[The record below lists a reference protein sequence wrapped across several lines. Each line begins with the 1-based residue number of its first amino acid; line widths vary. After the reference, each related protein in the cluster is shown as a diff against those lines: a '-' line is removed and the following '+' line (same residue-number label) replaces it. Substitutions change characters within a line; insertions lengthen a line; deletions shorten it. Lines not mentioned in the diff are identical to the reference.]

1 MRLHI
6 GWRALHWGVAILTL
20 LLAWQGRKPYLIA
33 VRDIELPLAIGL
45 CGITFA
51 SAIRLTMR
59 RRFGRTEGI
68 LLAAMVL
75 LAAGIT
81 GGRET
86 HFQRQRAEVLGADW
100 ATKALGRHFI
110 VGYST
115 FDEVARLSERG
126 LIAGVYIGR
135 KNARG
140 KSLGQLRA
148 EIDALQ
154 HGRTRAGLPPLLIAA
169 DQEGGRVAHL
179 TPPLQPMPSL
189 SALVESGTDAS
200 LEKRAQ
206 AYGEI
211 QGRGLASLGI
221 NLNFGPVVDLRP
233 GEGGPRFDTHTLI
246 EKRAISSSPDIVTRV
261 ARAYGEGLMSQRVLP
276 TLKHFPGLGRVTVD
290 THHLTGRVHGS
301 KEQLTESDW
310 LPFRRI
316 ANDGAAIMLGHV
328 IVDAIDPVNPA
339 SLSRSVVQNLI
350 RREWGFDGLL
360 ITDDLNMGAVSPF
373 GICNAAVASLGA
385 GVDLVLV
392 SYDPDQYYVAMYCAA
407 DALRTGALD
416 QMMLIDSRR
425 RIDTSTHTIVPAQLV
440 QPPHPDFRRE
450 TVRSL

>member
-6 GWRALHWGVAILTL
+6 GWRALYWAVGILTL
-20 LLAWQGRKPYLIA
+20 LIAWQGRKPYLIA
-33 VRDIELPLAIGL
+33 VRDIELPLVIGL
-45 CGITFA
+45 CGMTFS
-51 SAIRLTMR
+51 SAIWLTIR
-59 RRFGRTEGI
+59 GRFGRIEGI
-68 LLAAMVL
+68 VLAAVVL
-75 LAAGIT
+75 VAAGIT
-81 GGRET
+81 WGRET
-86 HFQRQRAEVLGADW
+86 NFQRQRADVLAADW
-100 ATKALGRHFI
+100 ATKALGHHFI

-115 FDEVARLSERG
+115 FAEVSRLSESG
-126 LIAGVYIGR
+126 LIAGVYISR

-154 HGRTRAGLPPLLIAA
+154 DGRTRAGLPPLLIAA
-169 DQEGGRVAHL
+169 DQEGGSVAHL
-179 TPPLQPMPSL
+179 TPPLEPLPSL
-189 SALVESGTDAS
+189 RALVESGTDAS
-200 LEKRAQ
+200 LEKRAH

-233 GEGGPRFDTHTLI
+233 GGGGPRFDTHTLI
-246 EKRAISSSPDIVTRV
+246 EKRAISSNPDIVTRV

-290 THHLTGRVHGS
+290 THHLAGRVNS
-301 KEQLTESDW
+301 TKQQLTESDW

-316 ANDGAAIMLGHV
+316 ANEGAAIMLGHV

-339 SLSRSVVQNLI
+339 SLSKSVVQNLI

-360 ITDDLNMGAVSPF
+360 ITDDLNMGAVSRF
-373 GICNAAVASLGA
+373 GICNAAVTSLGA

-392 SYDPDQYYVAMYCAA
+392 SYDPDQYYVAMFCAA

-416 QMMLIDSRR
+416 QKILMDSRR
-425 RIDTSTHTIVPAQLV
+425 RIDTSTHTIVSA
-440 QPPHPDFRRE
+440 HII
-450 TVRSL
+450 